1 MSITKTTRLGLA
13 ILLLSLSLAACAGP
27 TPAAAPT
34 TAATATVSATE
45 TAEPTETPY
54 PTETVPVA
62 PTGAATT
69 AGTPGA
75 TTAAGTAATPAA
87 GTTPAAPVAGG
98 ASGGAAADKY
108 SYLGQSIA
116 DKTQLRPGRQVSI
129 TWTVKNSGTN
139 GWTKDYMLRYFSGPK
154 PDKDVY
160 TFGKDVPAGG
170 TINLIVT
177 FTTPADPGDYDL
189 WFKLTNS
196 QMQNFGDLDFAFT
209 VTNTPNNSPTK
220 AAGAATAAPAPT
232 ATAAQ

>member
-13 ILLLSLSLAACAGP
+13 ILLLTLSLTACAGA

-34 TAATATVSATE
+34 AAATATVAATE
-45 TAEPTETPY
+45 TLEPSETPY

-62 PTGAATT
+62 PTSATT
-69 AGTPGA
+69 VAGTPGA
-75 TTAAGTAATPAA
+75 TTAAGAGVTPAA
-87 GTTPAAPVAGG
+87 GTTPAAPAAGG
-98 ASGGAAADKY
+98 SGAADKY

-129 TWTVKNSGTN
+129 TWTIKNSGTN

-170 TINLIVT
+170 TVNFIVT
-177 FTTPADPGDYDL
+177 FTTPNDLGDYDL

-220 AAGAATAAPAPT
+220 AAPAPT
-232 ATAAQ
+232 ATAAK